1 MIFKNNKY
9 KSLIIAV
16 LITIIVGI
24 FAFKLIDN
32 IGMLIDIIRKFISLS
47 MVFVYGII
55 IAYILSPIV
64 SFFEKRVKLSRN
76 ISITLTYAILLGS
89 IILLAVYGIPG
100 LIENIKE
107 IGSNVPSYIS
117 SIEDFIN
124 NILEKDDVSKFINTA
139 GIKVN
144 IDMYIDKAGNLV
156 MTAIEG
162 SLLKMVTFSS
172 VIVKFIIGL
181 LVAIYILIDKERL
194 LFECKRVLY
203 LVIKKEKSEKIVE
216 FIKTY
221 NSMIGTYIGIKAID
235 SLIIGIMAFVLLN
248 IVKSEYAILLAILV
262 GITNMIPYFGPFV
275 GEIIG
280 FLINVFVSPAKGIIV
295 FLTLFGLQM
304 FDGWYLDPKLIGDK
318 VGVRPFWIIY
328 SVVIGG
334 GFFGPLGML
343 LASPTAVTIK
353 IYYGK
358 LLDKNKDIID
368 ELTDYDHKKMNV
380 KKEKCKNTKKEE

>member
-1 MIFKNNKY
+1 MFFKSNKY
-9 KSLIIAV
+9 RSLIIAV
-16 LITIIVGI
+16 LIIIILAI

-32 IGMLIDIIRKFISLS
+32 VGLLIDIIRKFISLS
-47 MVFVYGII
+47 MVFVYGIV
-55 IAYILSPIV
+55 IAYILGPIV
-64 SFFEKRVKLSRN
+64 NFFERRVKLNRG
-76 ISITLTYAILLGS
+76 ISIALTYTIVLGV
-89 IILLAVYGIPG
+89 IVILAVYGIPG

-117 SIEDFIN
+117 AIEDFIN
-124 NILEKDDVSKFINTA
+124 GILEKENVSNFINTTA
-139 GIKVN
+139 IKVN
-144 IDMYIDKAGNLV
+144 IDMYIDKIGNLV
-156 MTAIEG
+156 MPAIEG
-162 SLLKMVTFSS
+162 SLLKMVTISS

-203 LVIKKEKSEKIVE
+203 LILKKEKSEKIVE

-235 SLIIGIMAFVLLN
+235 SLIIGIMSFVLLR
-248 IVKSEYAILLAILV
+248 IVKSEYAILLAIFV
-262 GITNMIPYFGPFV
+262 GITNMIPYFGPLV
-275 GEIIG
+275 GEVIG
-280 FLINVFVSPAKGIIV
+280 FLINVFVSPVKGIIV

-304 FDGWYLDPKLIGDK
+304 FDGWYLDPKLVGDK

-343 LASPTAVTIK
+343 LASPTAAIIK

-358 LLDKNKDIID
+358 VLEKNKNVID
-368 ELTDYDHKKMNV
+368 ELVDYKKVND
-380 KKEKCKNTKKEE
+380 KKEKCENRKKEE